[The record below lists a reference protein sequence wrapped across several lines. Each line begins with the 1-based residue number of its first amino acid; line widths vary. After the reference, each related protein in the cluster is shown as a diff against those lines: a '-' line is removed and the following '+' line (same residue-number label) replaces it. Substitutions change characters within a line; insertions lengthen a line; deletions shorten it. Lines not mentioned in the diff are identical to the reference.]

1 MTRTI
6 ANFTFATELLE
17 ALIDDDL
24 PQDTTLV
31 ICSTKR
37 AFLRQTAP
45 SILKPQAQE
54 IPASQ
59 EGLDE
64 DEGPQETLPHR
75 FLVPTLGLVAAARAL
90 KLAFCPTVRSL
101 RAFVSTFTAS
111 TLLSSVVDS
120 DVKRSLVVVDLLL
133 LHRNTSDFSVQGLSR
148 TFASVVEA
156 ASRNGVDLRLV
167 ECKDFHN
174 VHDSNRGYDL
184 WAAEVPLL
192 SGSVRLGGDGVNW
205 AARAIHIHTIASRW
219 FQFEETVDE
228 VTGDSGEAEDEE
240 MLV

>member
-17 ALIDDDL
+17 DLIDDDL

-37 AFLRQTAP
+37 AFLRQIAP

-90 KLAFCPTVRSL
+90 KLAFCPTVKSL

-111 TLLSSVVDS
+111 TQLSSVVDS
-120 DVKRSLVVVDLLL
+120 DVNRSLVVVDLLL
-133 LHRNTSDFSVQGLSR
+133 LHRNTSDFSAQGLSR

-192 SGSVRLGGDGVNW
+192 SGSVRLGGNGVNW
-205 AARAIHIHTIASRW
+205 AARAINIHTIASRW
-219 FQFEETVDE
+219 FRFEETVAE
-228 VTGDSGEAEDEE
+228 VTGVSGEAEDEE